1 MKTDFAT
8 ITMSPAI
15 DTTLEI
21 EAFPY
26 DNAVI
31 KAGKE
36 VYSVGGKGLNSA
48 HWLSVRGAS
57 VLVTGLLGKEN
68 AAEFER
74 FMRENKLV
82 DEFIRVPLYSR
93 INVMFVSPYGMFK
106 VNRSG
111 FPDLRSE
118 DYDIKTII
126 ESCQKAHTCIMA
138 GSIPKA
144 MPDDVYAQVIDA
156 MHSVGSA
163 AVLDASG
170 KPFALGLEAHP
181 DVIKPNRQECSEYL
195 GKTISTKHDI
205 YAALEALGKKAK
217 LVILSDGASGSWF
230 FDAEGSGEIKFMAA
244 PEVEVVDTTGA
255 GDALLAEFSYRYFG
269 LASDERKLTEELMSH
284 AVAAGSA
291 TCTLPG
297 ARAPSAAFVDN
308 LAKNLMLK
316 KEQ

>member
-1 MKTDFAT
+1 
-8 ITMSPAI
+8 MSPAI

-93 INVMFVSPYGMFK
+93 INVMFVSPDGMFK

-144 MPDDVYAQVIDA
+144 MPEDVYAQVIDA

-181 DVIKPNRQECSEYL
+181 DVIKPNRQECAEYL

-205 YAALEALGKKAK
+205 FAALEALGKKAK
-217 LVILSDGASGSWF
+217 LVILSDSSNGCWF
-230 FDAEGSGEIKFMAA
+230 FDAEGSGNIEFMPA

-269 LASDERKLTEELMSH
+269 LASGERKLTEELMAH

>member
-217 LVILSDGASGSWF
+217 LVILSDGANGSWF
-230 FDAEGSGEIKFMAA
+230 FDAEGSGNIEFMPA
-244 PEVEVVDTTGA
+244 PKVDVADTTGA

-269 LASDERKLTEELMSH
+269 LASGERKFTEELMAH